1 MRYLHFFE
9 LYTSPPPLTTSS
21 QASLGNWKKLIPSP
35 EPFFSCDPWEPLWR
49 RKRASFLQKRKKWH
63 FFREKVCYVVIP
75 RYLCIRKR
83 TGSGHSR
90 TCFPRHAFVVPS
102 SCLRF
107 RRRRKDGGK
116 YEVRAKNYEVSGG
129 CQSSIPNFKNKSSLT
144 CLLLGC
150 HRTALRLYGVIK
162 IQHLRCCW
170 KISQI

>member
-1 MRYLHFFE
+1 MTTKESLFDKKVGKVTFSARKSLPCRYSALSLHSE
-9 LYTSPPPLTTSS
+9 TGWKWPLSDLFSS
-21 QASLGNWKKLIPSP
+21 
-35 EPFFSCDPWEPLWR
+35 SCL
-49 RKRASFLQKRKKWH
+49 
-63 FFREKVCYVVIP
+63 
-75 RYLCIRKR
+75 
-83 TGSGHSR
+83 
-90 TCFPRHAFVVPS
+90 RHAFVVPS

-162 IQHLRCCW
+162 IQHLRCC
-170 KISQI
+170 